1 MTNRTLGLI
10 VKEQN
15 PLMLPTNDTIR
26 EACELMWKR
35 RIGATLVVDTEHRLV
50 GIFTGRDAVRAIA
63 NGRPPETTALE
74 AVMTRDPDT
83 IDPGCTAI
91 EALRIMRDG
100 GYRHLPVVRERKILG
115 CVSRGDFAGIELDR
129 LEAETQIWE
138 RI

>member
-1 MTNRTLGLI
+1 MNKRTLGLM

-15 PLMLPTNDTIR
+15 PLMLPPEDSIR
-26 EACELMWKR
+26 RACELMWKR
-35 RIGATLVVDTEHRLV
+35 RVGAALVVDADRVV

-74 AVMTRDPDT
+74 TVMTRDPDT
-83 IDPGCTAI
+83 IEPGCTAI

-100 GYRHLPVVRERKILG
+100 GYRHLPVVHEGKILG
-115 CVSRGDFAGIELDR
+115 CVSRGDFAGVELDR